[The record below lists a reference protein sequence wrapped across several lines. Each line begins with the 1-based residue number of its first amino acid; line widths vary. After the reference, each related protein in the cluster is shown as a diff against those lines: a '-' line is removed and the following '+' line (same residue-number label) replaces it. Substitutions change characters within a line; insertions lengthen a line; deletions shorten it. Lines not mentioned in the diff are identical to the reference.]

1 MNKKKLMRSGVA
13 LALSISMAG
22 GITLST
28 PAVAEA
34 STGNIIG
41 AIVGGI
47 AASAEMNKEIKY
59 YNTTEEGRQ
68 ALNNQLREKYG
79 VNDDYALN
87 NQLDRIFTNLTAA
100 IGSQDATIYDRPYL
114 YFINNENSFNAFCT
128 LGHNM
133 SVNTGLYNYLN
144 NEDEIAVVLAHEMG
158 HGQKDHPAK
167 GMKRSLGPAILAS
180 ATGTV
185 LGAIAANI
193 WSGQGLTKPMEWE
206 ADNLAFEYISRSP
219 YNPGATAAVW
229 QRVIDMDGNNSA
241 NVVSIMSGAADHPSN
256 ASRRDNYAKKLTEM
270 SGGKVTV
277 NNGTVYINKK
287 EFVTPAPANGMTSAE
302 RAYFVMGNLAAAYK
316 NGHAAADA
324 YVDGST
330 VMLGAQPIITAVEGD
345 RSAADMANQL
355 NKIK

>member
-1 MNKKKLMRSGVA
+1 MRKSVKQSLKAGIIAGIFAFSFSPAAPVIRTAQAIDWTSFAGAGIQYIA
-13 LALSISMAG
+13 L
-22 GITLST
+22 
-28 PAVAEA
+28 E
-34 STGNIIG
+34 
-41 AIVGGI
+41 
-47 AASAEMNKEIKY
+47 KEIKY
-59 YNTTEEGRQ
+59 LDNDGRNEFFEQ
-68 ALNNQLREKYG
+68 MKKKYG
-79 VNDDYALN
+79 VNDDPRAN
-87 NQLDRIFTNLTAA
+87 AMLDRIMTRLSASIAQTDSS
-100 IGSQDATIYDRPYL
+100 IVKKPYN
-114 YFINNENSFNAFCT
+114 YFVNNDTSFNAFCT

-180 ATGTV
+180 ATGSV

-193 WSGQGLTKPMEWE
+193 WNGQGLTKPMEWE
-206 ADNLAFEYISRSP
+206 ADNLAFDYISRSP

-229 QRVIDMDGNNSA
+229 QRIIDMDGNNSS
-241 NVVSIMSGAADHPSN
+241 NVIAIMSGAADHPSN

-287 EFVTPAPANGMTSAE
+287 EFVTPAPAYGMTSAE

-316 NGHAAADA
+316 NGHAASDA
-324 YVDGST
+324 YADGST
-330 VMLGAQPIITAVEGD
+330 VMLGAQPIITAVNGD
-345 RSAADMANQL
+345 RSASDMANQL

>member
-1 MNKKKLMRSGVA
+1 MNKKKLIRSGVA
-13 LALSISMAG
+13 LALSISMAS

-34 STGNIIG
+34 NTGNIIG

-87 NQLDRIFTNLTAA
+87 NQLDRIFTNLTTA

-114 YFINNENSFNAFCT
+114 YFINNEDSFNAFCT

-180 ATGTV
+180 ATGTDRDSPSR
-185 LGAIAANI
+185 
-193 WSGQGLTKPMEWE
+193 WSGRQITSPLNTSRALRTTREQRQRYGSASSTWTATTPPM
-206 ADNLAFEYISRSP
+206 SSP
-219 YNPGATAAVW
+219 SCPV
-229 QRVIDMDGNNSA
+229 
-241 NVVSIMSGAADHPSN
+241 P
-256 ASRRDNYAKKLTEM
+256 
-270 SGGKVTV
+270 
-277 NNGTVYINKK
+277 
-287 EFVTPAPANGMTSAE
+287 
-302 RAYFVMGNLAAAYK
+302 
-316 NGHAAADA
+316 
-324 YVDGST
+324 
-330 VMLGAQPIITAVEGD
+330 PIIRQMPRAVTTTP
-345 RSAADMANQL
+345 RS
-355 NKIK
+355 

>member
-114 YFINNENSFNAFCT
+114 YFINNE
-128 LGHNM
+128 
-133 SVNTGLYNYLN
+133 
-144 NEDEIAVVLAHEMG
+144 DEIAVVLAHEMG

-167 GMKRSLGPAILAS
+167 GMKSSLGPAILAS

-206 ADNLAFEYISRSP
+206 ADNLAFDYISRSP

-324 YVDGST
+324 YADGST